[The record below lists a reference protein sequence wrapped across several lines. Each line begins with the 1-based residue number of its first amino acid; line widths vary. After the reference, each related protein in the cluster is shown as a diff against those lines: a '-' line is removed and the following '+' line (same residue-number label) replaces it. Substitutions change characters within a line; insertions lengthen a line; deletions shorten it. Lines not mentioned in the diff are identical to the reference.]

1 MRTSVLKT
9 LAVAFLVAAA
19 VFGQAQGASAQSTST
34 STAKGDNIDA
44 EIAGIV
50 GLGFLGADIGVVLP
64 PLCNLH
70 DQKWAWAVFPILGAG
85 AGVGTGIAVTDKLD
99 KAINISFLAVGL
111 GAFIPALVG
120 SLAWKANKEERS
132 FEQQAMLKMGPVALN
147 APSFAVTPTF
157 SPAEQFKW
165 GAQQRT
171 SYRLSLFT
179 GTF

>member
-1 MRTSVLKT
+1 VRTSVLKT

-19 VFGQAQGASAQSTST
+19 VFGQAQGASAQSTASGEH
-34 STAKGDNIDA
+34 ADG
-44 EIAGIV
+44 EVAGIV

-157 SPAEQFKW
+157 SPTEQFKW